1 MRNLCLCRKIRKE
14 RRANLLR
21 IIFQCYFLPFPFSRL
36 GRPILDFASQYAA
49 FCQQKFPSL
58 LPGEALG
65 NMQIFP
71 FLFLLL
77 SRRQS
82 RQGGERFFWVRL
94 RRVGRAQAAFEM
106 THLSCKKL
114 FLSSSP
120 LFPSSL
126 SCSSCWTL
134 ACSATAFFL
143 QEWRVTISTL
153 AKVIFPKLLQ
163 IWH

>member
-1 MRNLCLCRKIRKE
+1 MS
-14 RRANLLR
+14 
-21 IIFQCYFLPFPFSRL
+21 YFPFRPSRL
-36 GRPILDFASQYAA
+36 DRPILDFASQYAA

-82 RQGGERFFWVRL
+82 RKGVEGFFWVRL

-134 ACSATAFFL
+134 ACTLRDRLFATRKSLSAPWQRSFFPL
-143 QEWRVTISTL
+143 RQAL
-153 AKVIFPKLLQ
+153 ANMTFI
-163 IWH
+163 

>member
-1 MRNLCLCRKIRKE
+1 MSQNKRE
-14 RRANLLR
+14 RRAILMR

-36 GRPILDFASQYAA
+36 DRPILDFASQYAA

-71 FLFLLL
+71 FPFLLL

-82 RQGGERFFWVRL
+82 NKGGGRFFWVRL

-114 FLSSSP
+114 FSLLPPFSRRH
-120 LFPSSL
+120 FPAVAGL
-126 SCSSCWTL
+126 LL
-134 ACSATAFFL
+134 APSETAYLL
-143 QEWRVTISTL
+143 QESHCQHL
-153 AKVIFPKLLQ
+153 GKGHFSP
-163 IWH
+163 